1 MKVTIE
7 LTEKELADLIK
18 KVTSSV
24 RKEVVDIIA
33 RQLTETINWLP

>member
-1 MKVTIE
+1 MKITME

-24 RKEVVDIIA
+24 HKEVVDIIA
-33 RQLTETINWLP
+33 RQLTEAINRLS